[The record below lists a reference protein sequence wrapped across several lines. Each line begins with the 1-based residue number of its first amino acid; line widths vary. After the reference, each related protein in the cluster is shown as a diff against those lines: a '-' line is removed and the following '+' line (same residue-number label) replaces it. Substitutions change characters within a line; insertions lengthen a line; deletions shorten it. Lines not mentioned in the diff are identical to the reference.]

1 MIKYY
6 SSIKNLYLSF
16 SLFFSKKRE
25 YENLRNE
32 KKSLVFIMVFF
43 SLISCFFVKAQSS
56 VNYVLTTGSSSFN
69 SMSGATTLFSG
80 VQDNWGSSVLPIEF
94 NFNYMGISYSHFSV
108 NSNGQLRLHTN
119 AGATSIGAAA
129 VSAYTASTVTI
140 APMAGDN
147 RTGGGMTYL
156 ISGIAPN
163 RKLIVEWS
171 NFYISIPDI
180 TNSGNMQLVLN
191 EGTGVIEFIYGNILN
206 PANSSVTRSIFHSSN
221 NTANSS
227 AFITVGTTPSQNTS
241 ATSPTANN
249 FAASLPLTNLVN
261 TYIKFTPPNTP
272 LASPIN
278 LTFSGLSSAST
289 TLNWVDNSIGESGFL
304 ITRATDPTFTSG
316 IVNSVISSTSSNT
329 IGQSYNLVQTGLL
342 PSTTYYYKVQAFS
355 EAIFSTELSGS
366 QSTNAPG
373 TFVSVATGN
382 FGSASTWN
390 INLVPTQFDNIIISS
405 GHTVSIDAVGQVAN
419 NVTVNGTLAYG
430 STPTS
435 FSINGNLL
443 VNSGG
448 VVNVFTGT
456 IGKTL
461 TVAGDITNNGTID
474 VSVGTTSA
482 GNLILNGTTLQTVSG
497 LGTFNTSVI
506 RNLTFSNT
514 STSTPNIT
522 WLFNNIKIAYNL
534 NITGARV
541 NLGTNKMIFGSG
553 AAGNSLTAPI
563 GSGFLPGGSFS
574 RWWSTTV
581 TGTTITAGSDPT
593 NTTSRYP
600 FLNSTGVQRAMYISR
615 TGSTTGNV
623 AGELTVTYTDSNT
636 LTTGLSVVDGSYTI
650 TDRYNGKWT
659 VTKDAS
665 YNHAGTHTIAIV
677 ANNAFYTTNGNSRLM
692 LANAPLS
699 GTHQNG
705 TISPG
710 AQRIGLTTSD
720 LISGD
725 IYIGLN
731 VQETPFVSVA
741 NGNWENP
748 STWNK
753 NLVPSASDI
762 VYIAAGT
769 TVTVNTASAAA
780 NAIMIYNGGVLNING
795 NVMTVATTLLNNG
808 TVNANGGDLIVNG
821 GSASGITN
829 SSVGTFVVAGATV
842 RQGPIGGGNT
852 IFTNSGVLTVSSG
865 ILNINGSLVHSGLQF
880 NQSGGEINIDGNAA
894 GVSAN
899 SASSYY
905 LNLTAA
911 VNWTGGNLTIVDP
924 HTSTSATDVFYYSVG
939 VSSNVSTNHTLRFG
953 DGVSTDPGGNA
964 IGFRANTYVG
974 SGRINYGNLIIN
986 GGSATNRIVTGGVY
1000 TNVIL
1005 GDLTINSGSEYAP
1018 AIVVVVGGNFTN
1030 NGIFTQ
1036 TNTLTLSS
1044 YLGTSPII
1052 STVPQVVSGSGL
1064 FRNLAISPTA
1074 NLTSL
1079 TVNNSSVMGVTFNV
1093 PLSISGTLTMTSGII
1108 NTSNTS
1114 LLSLG
1119 TSTIAGTLLGT
1130 PSYTNMIKG
1139 PFARTIASGNTN
1151 NTYILFPV
1159 GKTGYAPI
1167 AVAPSTTSVTVMK
1180 AEAYDSNIG
1189 TQDPSII
1196 NMSTTRRW
1204 EVPIMSGSV
1213 TDLNVRLSDL
1223 GILSSSIPVQA
1234 PSASGLYSASFGF
1247 LATAIAGVSTQSN
1260 TPILASNYT
1269 GFLSYANSNSC
1280 SGVPVPGSTITSG
1293 NSICFGSS
1301 INLSL
1306 QNVISGSGVTYQWK
1320 SSTNGTNYSPIS
1332 GAVNSTLTIIP
1343 TEATYYLCEVTCL
1356 TSSSSSTSLPVY
1368 IVFANN
1374 ITSTT
1379 SGTVCGI
1386 GSTTISASASS
1397 GNIKWFNSSVGGSIL
1412 YSGNNFVTP
1421 VISSST
1427 NYYAAAESLNG
1438 GSVQVGTGVATSGTN
1453 LSAFNNYRSSAR
1465 VQLIYTAEE
1474 LQNVGL
1480 RPGNITSIA
1489 FNVSSLGDAATN
1501 ANYVVNVGS
1510 TTLTTF
1516 PNTTFLTPTFTTCY
1530 GPSTYTHTSTGW
1542 QTINFTTPYNWDGVS
1557 NLIIEISHDGANL
1570 YSSANTFYTVTNGNT
1585 VLYSYNNSTSNNTLS
1600 TNRFNVLLS
1609 GQIACSSPRV
1619 AVPVTVTTP
1628 PSLTLSGSS
1637 ATICNGQSTSTAITI
1652 ITGGS
1657 SYDVY
1662 TWSPSSGVSGNSS
1675 TGWTFN
1681 PTSTTTYTLTA
1692 SQSSGT
1698 CSTTATYLVNV
1709 NSTPSAI
1716 TIAPTVPAVC
1726 VNSIQSLTVT
1736 GGTIGSVVNVGTSNN
1751 TNLTTG
1757 YPSPFTN
1764 YYGGTKHQ
1772 MLIRASELTAL
1783 GLSPNIPI
1791 QSLSFEV
1798 TAVGSTFTGTL
1809 QNFQVDMASTNAT
1822 VLTSTAFLPVT
1833 TNVRAASDLP
1843 IAVGVVTIPLNGNFA
1858 WDGVSNIVIQ
1868 TSYSNANSGTTNDF
1882 VQIKNSDPG
1891 FISTNWYR
1899 TDSSTATSVLAATTP
1914 SSSGNARPNMILD
1927 NLASTSITWSPTTNL
1942 YTDAAATIP
1951 YTGGNATT
1959 LYVKSSS
1966 VGSTTYTVTSTAQS
1980 TGCSTSTTVA
1990 VTINALPTLVVTN
2003 PSAVC
2008 SPATV
2013 DLTVSSVTTGSDAG
2027 LTLTYWTDASV
2038 TTALTTPS
2046 AVATSGTYYIK
2057 AVNTSGCATIQ
2068 PVAVTINALPTLV
2081 VTNPSAV
2088 CSPATVDLTAS
2099 SVTTGSDAGLT
2110 LTYWTNA
2117 SATTALTT
2125 PSAVGT
2131 SGTYYIKAVNTSG
2144 CATIQPVIVTINSAS
2159 TNVTDIVSCN
2169 SYTWSVN
2176 GTTYTSSG
2184 TYTNVVG
2191 CHTEVLNLTINT
2203 VTTPT
2208 GVSNQTINGNVAS
2221 DVTIEDIVVSG
2232 TGIIWYPTAADAA
2245 NGTNAILAGTQLVDG
2260 TTYYAVSVNGSC
2272 VSSPLAV
2279 TVVVVLGKES
2289 FVLTSLAYYPNPVVD
2304 QLTITY
2310 NREITSIEIYDLKGQ
2325 LIKVVKPRSQEVQ
2338 VNMTELSTA
2347 MYIVRVYAEDKSA
2360 EIKIFK
2366 K

>member
-6 SSIKNLYLSF
+6 SSVKNLCLSF
-16 SLFFSKKRE
+16 SLFFSKNRE
-25 YENLRNE
+25 YENLKNE

-43 SLISCFFVKAQSS
+43 SLISCFFVRAQSS
-56 VNYVLTTGSSSFN
+56 VNYVLTSGPSSFN

-119 AGATSIGAAA
+119 ASATSIGAAA
-129 VSAYTASTVTI
+129 VSAYTASTATI

-147 RTGGGMTYL
+147 RTGNGMTYL
-156 ISGIAPN
+156 ISGTAPN

-180 TNSGNMQLVLN
+180 TNSGSMQLVLN

-206 PANSSVTRSIFHSSN
+206 PANSSVTRSIFHSSS

-249 FAASLPLTNLVN
+249 FASSLPLANLVN
-261 TYIKFTPPNTP
+261 TYIKFTPPNTSLTP
-272 LASPIN
+272 PIN

-289 TLNWVDNSIGESGFL
+289 TLNWLDNSIGESGFL
-304 ITRATDPTFTSG
+304 ITRATDSSFTSG
-316 IVNSVISSTSSNT
+316 VFTTVVSSTT
-329 IGQSYNLVQTGLL
+329 VGTTGQAYNFTQNNLL
-342 PSTTYYYKVQAFS
+342 PSTTYFYKIQAFS
-355 EAIFSTELSGS
+355 EAIFSSELIGS
-366 QSTNAPG
+366 QATNAPG
-373 TFVSVATGN
+373 TFVSIISGN
-382 FGSASTWN
+382 FGNASTWN
-390 INLVPTQFDNIIISS
+390 ANQVPTQYDSILVSS
-405 GHTVSIDAVGQVAN
+405 GHTVTIDAVAQVIN
-419 NVTVNGTLAYG
+419 NATVNGVLTYG
-430 STPTS
+430 TTPTS
-435 FSINGNLL
+435 FTINGNLL

-448 VVNVFTGT
+448 SVNVFNGT
-456 IGKTL
+456 TGKTL
-461 TVAGDITNNGTID
+461 MVSGNIVNNGIID
-474 VSVGTTSA
+474 FSVGTTTGA
-482 GNLILNGTTLQTVSG
+482 NLTLNGSALQTVSG
-497 LGTFNTSVI
+497 SGTFNTNVI
-506 RNLTFSNT
+506 KNLVFNNT
-514 STSTPNIT
+514 ATVTPNIV
-522 WLFNNIKIAYNL
+522 WSFNNIKIATNL
-534 NITGARV
+534 NLTGARID
-541 NLGTNKMIFGSG
+541 LGTNKMIFGAG
-553 AAGNSLTAPI
+553 AVGGTLTAPS
-563 GSGFLPGGSFS
+563 GTGFLPGATFA
-574 RWWSTTV
+574 RWWTTTA
-581 TGTTITAGSDPT
+581 TGTTISAGADPT
-593 NTTSRYP
+593 NSTSRYP
-600 FLNSTGVQRAMYISR
+600 FISFSGAQRVMYISR
-615 TGSTTGNV
+615 SGSTTGNV
-623 AGELTVTYTDSNT
+623 AGELAVTYTDSNT

-659 VTKDAS
+659 VTKDAL
-665 YNHAGTHTIAIV
+665 YNHAGTHTIALV

-705 TISPG
+705 TITPG

-725 IYIGLN
+725 IYIGQN
-731 VQETPFVSVA
+731 VQETPFVSVT

-769 TVTVNTASAAA
+769 TVTVNNASAAA
-780 NAIMIYNGGVLNING
+780 NSIMVYNGGVLNING
-795 NVMTVATTLLNNG
+795 NVMTVTTTLLNNG

-829 SSVGTFVVAGATV
+829 SSFGTFVVAGAIV
-842 RQGPIGGGNT
+842 RQGPVGGGNT

-865 ILNINGSLVHSGLQF
+865 VLNINGSLVHSGLQF

-894 GVSAN
+894 GVTAN

-905 LNLTAA
+905 LNLTAV
-911 VNWTGGNLTIVDP
+911 VNWTGGKLTIVDP
-924 HTSTSATDVFYYSVG
+924 HLNTTATEVLYYNSSTT
-939 VSSNVSTNHTLRFG
+939 SNVSSSHTLRFG
-953 DGVSTDPGGNA
+953 DGNSVDAGGN
-964 IGFRANTYVG
+964 IVGFRANTYVG

-986 GGSATNRIVTGGVY
+986 GGSGVNRIVTGGAY
-1000 TNVIL
+1000 SNVIT
-1005 GDLTINSGSEYAP
+1005 GDLTINPASEYAP
-1018 AIVVVVGGNFTN
+1018 SVVVVLGGNFVN

-1044 YLGTSPII
+1044 YSGISPTI
-1052 STVPQVVSGSGL
+1052 SNVPQTISGTGV
-1064 FRNLAISPTA
+1064 FRNLANNPTA

-1079 TVNNSSVMGVTFNV
+1079 TINNSSITGVTLNV
-1093 PLSISGTLTMTSGII
+1093 PLSISGTLTMTSGIV
-1108 NTSNTS
+1108 NTSNVN
-1114 LLSLG
+1114 LLTLG
-1119 TSTIAGTLLGT
+1119 TATATGTLSGT
-1130 PSYTNMIKG
+1130 PSYTNMING

-1159 GKTGYAPI
+1159 GKTGYSPV
-1167 AVAPSTTSVTVMK
+1167 AVAPSTTSVTVIK

-1189 TQDPSII
+1189 TQDASII

-1223 GILSSSIPVQA
+1223 GILSSSIPIQA
-1234 PSASGLYSASFGF
+1234 PSASGLYSASFGS

-1301 INLSL
+1301 VNLSL

-1332 GAVNSTLTIIP
+1332 GAVNPTLTITP
-1343 TEATYYLCEVTCL
+1343 TEATYYLCEVTCS
-1356 TSSSSSTSLPVY
+1356 TSSSTTPSLPVY

-1397 GNIKWFNSSVGGSIL
+1397 GNINWFNSSVGGSVL

-1465 VQLIYTAEE
+1465 VQMIYTAEE

-1501 ANYVVNVGS
+1501 ANYIVNVGS

-1570 YSSANTFYTVTNGNT
+1570 YSSANTYYTVTNGNT

-1609 GQIACSSPRV
+1609 GQIACSSPRI

-1628 PSLTLSGSS
+1628 PSLTLSSSS

-1652 ITGGS
+1652 STGGS

-1662 TWSPSSGVSGNSS
+1662 TWSPSLGVSGNSS

-1698 CSTTATYLVNV
+1698 CSTTAIYLVNV

-1726 VNSIQSLTVT
+1726 VNSVQSLSVT
-1736 GGTIGSVVNVGTSNN
+1736 GGTIGSVVNVGTSSN

-1798 TAVGSTFTGTL
+1798 TAVGSTFTGML
-1809 QNFQVDMASTNAT
+1809 NNFQVDMASTSAT
-1822 VLTSTAFLPVT
+1822 VLTSTAFLPAT
-1833 TNVRAASDLP
+1833 TNVRAAADLP
-1843 IAVGVVTIPLNGNFA
+1843 VAVGVVTIPLNGQFA

-1868 TSYSNANSGTTNDF
+1868 TSYSNANSGTANDF
-1882 VQIKNSDPG
+1882 VQIKNSDAG
-1891 FISTNWYR
+1891 FVSTNWYR

-1914 SSSGNARPNMILD
+1914 TSSASTRPNMVLD
-1927 NLASTSITWSPTTNL
+1927 NSSSTSITWSPATNL

-1980 TGCSTSTTVA
+1980 TGCSTS
-1990 VTINALPTLVVTN
+1990 
-2003 PSAVC
+2003 
-2008 SPATV
+2008 AT
-2013 DLTVSSVTTGSDAG
+2013 
-2027 LTLTYWTDASV
+2027 
-2038 TTALTTPS
+2038 
-2046 AVATSGTYYIK
+2046 
-2057 AVNTSGCATIQ
+2057 
-2068 PVAVTINALPTLV
+2068 VAVTINALPTLV

-2099 SVTTGSDAGLT
+2099 SVTAGSDTGLT
-2110 LTYWTNA
+2110 LTYWIDA
-2117 SATTALTT
+2117 SATMALTT

-2131 SGTYYIKAVNTSG
+2131 SGTYYIKTVNTSG
-2144 CATIQPVIVTINSAS
+2144 CATIQPVVVTINSAS

-2232 TGIIWYPTAADAA
+2232 TGIVWYPTAADAA

-2289 FVLTSLAYYPNPVVD
+2289 FDLTSLAYYPNPVVD
-2304 QLTITY
+2304 QLTIIY

-2325 LIKVVKPRSQEVQ
+2325 LIEVVKPRSQEVQ